1 MTIDMQAV
9 RVAAAAAALVED
21 RHRLTV
27 PAQGGRDPRRTAR
40 KWWAPLEMVLDLV
53 RAERQSQTERWGDH
67 PRDPLHWLMALAAE
81 AGPLAASL
89 AAAGLPDPRAQEAC
103 SGLERAAEAAR
114 HWLDGQA
121 GGPTPP
127 A

>member
-53 RAERQSQTERWGDH
+53 REQRQSQTERWGDQ
-67 PRDPLHWLMALAAE
+67 PRDSLHWLMALAAE
-81 AGPLAASL
+81 AGPLAASV
-89 AAAGLPDPRAQEAC
+89 AAAGLPDPGAQEAC